1 MLGNYRARVQGKQE
15 SNEAY
20 RERLGV
26 MEKKDRSLRVRMP
39 CKIERIPSCS
49 NAVVVPIIELKW
61 R

>member
-1 MLGNYRARVQGKQE
+1 
-15 SNEAY
+15 
-20 RERLGV
+20 